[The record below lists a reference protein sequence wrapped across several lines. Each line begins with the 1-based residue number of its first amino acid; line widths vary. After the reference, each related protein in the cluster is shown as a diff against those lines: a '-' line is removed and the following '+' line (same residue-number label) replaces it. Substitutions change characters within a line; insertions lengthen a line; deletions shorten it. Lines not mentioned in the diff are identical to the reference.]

1 VSVASVGGA
10 KRCTI
15 VAFRRSEFC
24 CRNPIL
30 PSESHPVSL
39 SREDNVA
46 LITIDHPPVNA
57 LSREVRTG
65 LVGALERA
73 LADDAVRAVVLTGA
87 GNSFCA
93 GADIREF
100 DQPPQPPHL
109 ADVIQRF
116 EDAGKPVVV
125 ALHGSAL
132 GGGCELAAGC
142 HYRVAARG
150 ARIGLPEVNLGL
162 LPGAGGTQRMPRL
175 VGFDTAL
182 AMMLDGKPR
191 SVEAPEVAGFVDEF
205 ADGDLR
211 ACAVGFARRLAPPAP
226 GARRTGA
233 LPLPEVA
240 PEVFQRHA
248 EAARRRRGEPAPE
261 KIVAAIRRAI
271 DMPFTEAV
279 ARARA
284 DFLALRDS
292 LESKALRHAFF
303 AEREAAKAPPGIAVD
318 SPRALTRTAI
328 IGAGTMGQGIAIALL
343 DAGFD
348 VTLIETAEPALARAR
363 ERIAAH
369 FREAVG
375 KGRMTADQREAA
387 LGRLVAAPALDGAA
401 EADLVIEAVFEDID
415 VKRDV
420 FTQLDALVKP
430 RALLATNTSY
440 LDVAEI
446 ARFTRRPEDVIGLH
460 FFSPANVMRLVEIVR
475 TDVSSPDALAT
486 GIALVRRLKK
496 VGVVC
501 KGKDGFVGNRMLL
514 PRTRESLF
522 MLEEGALPEEIDA
535 ALTDF
540 GFAMGPL
547 AVGDLA
553 GLDIGWRNANLRRE
567 LRERGRDCDL
577 LDRMV
582 AANRLG
588 QKTGA
593 GWYRYEAGSRK
604 PLPDPAVEAML
615 IAHARERGIE
625 RRTLPPAEIVERCL
639 LGMINEAAK
648 IVEEGVVSR
657 VSDVDVVWLAGY
669 GFPRHRGGPLFYADQ
684 LGAKHVVERIQALRE
699 RFGGAYWTLA
709 PALERLAAS
718 GRGFYSQRASGA

>member
-1 VSVASVGGA
+1 MPQ
-10 KRCTI
+10 K
-15 VAFRRSEFC
+15 
-24 CRNPIL
+24 PIL
-30 PSESHPVSL
+30 SPEPLLVSL
-39 SREDNVA
+39 TREDSVA

-57 LSREVRTG
+57 LSREVRSG
-65 LVGALERA
+65 LVAALERA
-73 LADDAVRAVVLTGA
+73 LGDEVVRAIVLACA
-87 GNSFCA
+87 GKTFCA

-100 DQPPQPPHL
+100 DLPPQPPHL

-116 EDAGKPVVV
+116 EDAAKPVVA

-175 VGFDTAL
+175 VGFDAAL

-191 SVEAPEVAGFVDEF
+191 AVEASEVLGFVDEI
-205 ADGDLR
+205 ADGDLLR
-211 ACAVGFARRLAPPAP
+211 AAIEFARRLVGTTHGP
-226 GARRTGA
+226 RKTSA
-233 LPLPEVA
+233 LPLPEA
-240 PEVFQRHA
+240 TPEMFQRH
-248 EAARRRRGEPAPE
+248 EQAARKRRGEPAPE
-261 KIVAAIRRAI
+261 RIVAAVRRAI
-271 DMPFTEAV
+271 DMPFADAV
-279 ARARA
+279 AHARA

-292 LESKALRHAFF
+292 SESKALRHAFF
-303 AEREAAKAPPGIAVD
+303 AEREAAKPPPGLAGGA
-318 SPRALTRTAI
+318 PRALTRVAV

-343 DAGFD
+343 DAGLA
-348 VTLIETAEPALARAR
+348 VTLVETAADALSRAR
-363 ERIAAH
+363 ERIEAH
-369 FREAVG
+369 FREAAG
-375 KGRMTADQREAA
+375 KGRLTSDQVDAA
-387 LGRLVAAPALDGAA
+387 LGRLFTAGAIDSIA
-401 EADLVIEAVFEDID
+401 EADLVIEAVFEDIG
-415 VKRDV
+415 VKREV
-420 FTQLDALVKP
+420 FTRLDALAKP
-430 RALLATNTSY
+430 HALLATNTSY

-446 ARFTRRPEDVIGLH
+446 ARFTRRPEEVIGLH

-514 PRTRESLF
+514 PRTRECLF
-522 MLEEGALPEEIDA
+522 MLEEGALPQDIDA

-553 GLDIGWRNANLRRE
+553 GLDIGWRNANLRRQ
-567 LRERGRDCDL
+567 LRELGRDCDL

-582 AANRLG
+582 AAKRLG

-615 IAHARERGIE
+615 VAHARERGIE
-625 RRTLPPAEIVERCL
+625 RRSVPPAEIVERCL

-648 IVEEGVVSR
+648 IIDEGVVAR
-657 VSDVDVVWLAGY
+657 PSDVDVVWLTGY
-669 GFPRHRGGPLFYADQ
+669 GFPRYRGGPLFYADQ
-684 LGAKHVVERIQALRE
+684 LGAKHVLERIEVLRE
-699 RFGGAYWTLA
+699 RFGAAYWAPA
-709 PALERLAAS
+709 PALERLVAS
-718 GRGFYSQRASGA
+718 GRGFHPDRASGA